1 MQQQQ
6 APAYG
11 GVSGEMSR
19 SEMLA
24 EMSRQ
29 QREMFQQMSTQQQQA
44 YSQLAQGQQA
54 LTAGQQNL
62 STGQQN
68 LSTGQQ
74 GLSTGQQGLYTG
86 QQNITQSFG
95 SEPTPSSMYQMPA
108 PPGSP
113 VHPSVAEAIALAEAK
128 GAQAV
133 AEANAKAAEAQAA
146 AQAQAAEAQRM
157 MAEMSQQ
164 QQEAFQR
171 MSAQQQEAFAQMS
184 QQQQDALLASQ
195 TQAVAAAGAVAP
207 DIIFMA
213 KRRNFCVWPLSRMG
227 FGCGVLADG
236 EASCRH
242 ERDHAS
248 RLANS
253 CFQHS
258 GSRSALHRLFIRK
271 A

>member
-1 MQQQQ
+1 MQQPMQQQ

-11 GVSGEMSR
+11 GVSGEMSL

-74 GLSTGQQGLYTG
+74 GLSMG

-133 AEANAKAAEAQAA
+133 AE
-146 AQAQAAEAQRM
+146 
-157 MAEMSQQ
+157 
-164 QQEAFQR
+164 
-171 MSAQQQEAFAQMS
+171 
-184 QQQQDALLASQ
+184 
-195 TQAVAAAGAVAP
+195 
-207 DIIFMA
+207 
-213 KRRNFCVWPLSRMG
+213 
-227 FGCGVLADG
+227 
-236 EASCRH
+236 
-242 ERDHAS
+242 
-248 RLANS
+248 
-253 CFQHS
+253 
-258 GSRSALHRLFIRK
+258 
-271 A
+271 